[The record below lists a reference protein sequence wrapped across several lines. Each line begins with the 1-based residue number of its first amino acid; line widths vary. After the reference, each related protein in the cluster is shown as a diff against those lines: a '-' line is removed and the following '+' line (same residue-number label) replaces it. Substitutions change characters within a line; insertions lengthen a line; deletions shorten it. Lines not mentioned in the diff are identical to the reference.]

1 LSLLQ
6 IENRV
11 IVVAVRSMHSG
22 FPALLRLLVLRP
34 MGFFQAHLVPF
45 AALIALGTAVVVA
58 AAVAIQRRQQGIR
71 DADWPVVA
79 KPFLTARERE
89 WHRALISAFPDL
101 HVFAQVSLSQ
111 LVDVRKGAP
120 EAVALRNRFR
130 QLVADVVLCS
140 SSYEVQAVIEID
152 DASHGRSERREAD
165 HRKAKA
171 LGFAGIKLLRIPPG
185 INPSRDTIRKYV
197 TLGSEAGF
205 ESACP
210 GPRTRAV
217 HGSKP

>member
-1 LSLLQ
+1 MSF
-6 IENRV
+6 I
-11 IVVAVRSMHSG
+11 
-22 FPALLRLLVLRP
+22 
-34 MGFFQAHLVPF
+34 QAHLVLF
-45 AALIALGTAVVVA
+45 FMLFALGLLVLVA
-58 AAVAIQRRQQGIR
+58 AAVVVQRGRRGVG
-71 DADWPVVA
+71 DADWPVVP

-89 WHRALISAFPDL
+89 WHRALVNAFPDL

-140 SSYEVQAVIEID
+140 SSYEVRAVIEID

-171 LGFAGIKLLRIPPG
+171 LGFAGIKLLRIPAG
-185 INPSRDTIRKYV
+185 INPSRDAIRKYL
-197 TLGSEAGF
+197 TPGSEAGF

-210 GPRTRAV
+210 GPRTSAM